1 MNIALASRN
10 KNKIEELKK
19 IIETDVIAGTG
30 VSVNILTPDNFPE
43 CEEVEEDGDTFE
55 ANALKKA
62 VYTSKCTGM
71 TAIADDSGL
80 EVDALN
86 GAPGVLSARYAG
98 ESADDIANL
107 EKLLNEMKGV
117 PPEKRSARF
126 VCCIALASG
135 DDVKTFFG
143 SVEGSIG
150 MAPKGKKGFGYD
162 PVFYPEG
169 YDRTFAEMSDDEKNA
184 LSHRGKALRK
194 LQEYL
199 SEKLNKGGQ

>member
-62 VYTSKCTGM
+62 LYISKCAGM

-86 GAPGVLSARYAG
+86 GAPGVFSARYAG

-143 SVEGSIG
+143 SVEGGIG
-150 MAPKGKKGFGYD
+150 TAPKGKGGFGYD
-162 PVFYPEG
+162 PVFYPKG

-184 LSHRGKALRK
+184 LSHRGAALRK
-194 LQEYL
+194 LKEYL
-199 SEKLNKGGQ
+199 SEKLNNGG

>member
-62 VYTSKCTGM
+62 LYISKCAGM

-86 GAPGVLSARYAG
+86 GAPGVFSARYAG

-107 EKLLNEMKGV
+107 EKLLDEMKGV

-143 SVEGSIG
+143 SVEGGIG
-150 MAPKGKKGFGYD
+150 TAPKGKKGFGYD
-162 PVFYPEG
+162 PVFYPRG

-199 SEKLNKGGQ
+199 SEKLNKGG